1 MSIRIHKPLVQR
13 VVRWYDKYGS
23 NLVGEKVLNNVNLSN
38 LQNLFRV
45 ESNNPKYDCYPIKS
59 FEQKNYIEKT
69 FNFKLNTQA
78 YNYYIEC
85 DAI

>member
-45 ESNNPKYDCYPIKS
+45 ESKS
-59 FEQKNYIEKT
+59 ELIES
-69 FNFKLNTQA
+69 
-78 YNYYIEC
+78 
-85 DAI
+85 